1 MEFWIDI
8 LMHTSFFLLFLP
20 TFYFYYVAPLQS
32 YSIIDDLFEII
43 QPDLVNFSLMTSLN
57 DTKTLNKVIEL
68 IAGLSTNNSGIDDA
82 TRDITNSNK
91 TIYNLTNI
99 ICYTIGG
106 FLFCLGIVLAYLNN
120 SDIFSLLLSNVI
132 VLSFIIVS
140 EFAIVGLF
148 FKNFKEING
157 NFIKATISQFLL
169 LPYTPSSS
177 PNDSYYYDRRCDYT
191 SRFMGG
197 ILPEWFLK
205 FFTS

>member
-1 MEFWIDI
+1 MDFWIDVLI
-8 LMHTSFFLLFLP
+8 HTSFFLFFLP
-20 TFYFYYVAPLQS
+20 VFYFFYVAPLQS
-32 YSIIDDLFEII
+32 YSIIDDLFEIV

-68 IAGLSTNNSGIDDA
+68 IAGLSTNNDSISDA
-82 TRDITNSNK
+82 TSYIRDRNTVV
-91 TIYNLTNI
+91 YNLTNI
-99 ICYTIGG
+99 ICYTIAG
-106 FLFCLGIVLAYLNN
+106 FLFCLGIILAYLNN
-120 SDIFSLLLSNVI
+120 SDIFNILLSNVI

-157 NFIKATISQFLL
+157 GFIKATISQFLL

-177 PNDSYYYDRRCDYT
+177 PNDSYYYDRRCDYAG
-191 SRFMGG
+191 RFMDG

-205 FFTS
+205 FFAS